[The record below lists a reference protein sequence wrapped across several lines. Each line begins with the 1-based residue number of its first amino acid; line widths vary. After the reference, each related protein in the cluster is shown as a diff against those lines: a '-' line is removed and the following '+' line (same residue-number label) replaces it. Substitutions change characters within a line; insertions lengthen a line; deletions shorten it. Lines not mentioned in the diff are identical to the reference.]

1 MAQSRILDYNFDI
14 DHVIW
19 WYEDHEVKEF
29 VYVYNSIL
37 AIMKSL
43 SVISLT
49 SMSKWFAISEVMQRR
64 KKVTKMIEKMVSYK
78 YSGVVKENMHIVNM

>member
-19 WYEDHEVKEF
+19 WYEDHEIKEF

-37 AIMKSL
+37 AFMKKL
-43 SVISLT
+43 IRHIPDEL
-49 SMSKWFAISEVMQRR
+49 SKWFAIVGVMQRR

-78 YSGVVKENMHIVNM
+78 YSGLVKENMHIVNM

>member
-1 MAQSRILDYNFDI
+1 MTQSRILDYNFDI

-43 SVISLT
+43 FVISLT
-49 SMSKWFAISEVMQRR
+49 SMSK
-64 KKVTKMIEKMVSYK
+64 
-78 YSGVVKENMHIVNM
+78 

>member
-19 WYEDHEVKEF
+19 WYEDHEIKEF

-37 AIMKSL
+37 AFMKKL
-43 SVISLT
+43 IRHIPDEHV
-49 SMSKWFAISEVMQRR
+49 
-64 KKVTKMIEKMVSYK
+64 KMICYIGSYATK
-78 YSGVVKENMHIVNM
+78 KKGDKDDWKNGIL